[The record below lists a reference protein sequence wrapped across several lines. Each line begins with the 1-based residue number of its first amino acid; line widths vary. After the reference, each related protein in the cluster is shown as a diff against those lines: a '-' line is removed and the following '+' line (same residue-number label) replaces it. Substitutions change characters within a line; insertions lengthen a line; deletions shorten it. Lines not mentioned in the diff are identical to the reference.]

1 MKKILLSVLLL
12 SLLLGTGIKL
22 FSDKYSTMTDEIDS
36 LKSKNQALKNKNK
49 SLETHNTHTKEQM
62 KNYRNTL
69 IEKKL
74 KKAKLKLAQASAN
87 TLIPLGGGSVS
98 AALTAND
105 IHNYCQEV
113 KEFKALEASISG
125 SFDTEVSEDEKR
137 LCAYDIQEELLHA
150 LDKYPKDSEKWLK
163 DQYKKIEDKAREKRD
178 KWF

>member
-1 MKKILLSVLLL
+1 VKKILLSVLLL
-12 SLLLGTGIKL
+12 SLLLGTGIKI
-22 FSDKYSTMTDEIDS
+22 FYDKCNTLTDKIDR
-36 LKSKNQALKNKNK
+36 LTSKNQALENKNN

-62 KNYRNTL
+62 KNYRKAL

-74 KKAKLKLAQASAN
+74 KKAKLKLAQASIS
-87 TLIPLGGGSVS
+87 TIIPLGGSSVS

-105 IHNYCQEV
+105 IHDYCQEV

-125 SFDTEVSEDEKR
+125 SFDNELSEDEKR

-150 LDKYPKDSEKWLK
+150 LDKYPKDSEEWIKER
-163 DQYKKIEDKAREKRD
+163 YKKIEDKAKKKMD